1 MRELRLFL
9 FLVVGC
15 LLGGG
20 CSMAFAAMGSKT
32 ASANSMGMGFN
43 VRAPSN
49 VAVSGFW
56 DSVVPGMDW
65 TYDHYSS
72 ADTKLSRSANGTVGG
87 APLSGT
93 ASRVVTAA
101 NIAKAGVKLAKLA
114 GPVSLGLTLSELIW
128 DEMSEQWMREGVP
141 ESVGSGYVY
150 TDPNGNVV
158 GEFESGEALCA
169 ERAKSSPGAEY
180 QKQYDFSPSGG
191 RIGRCWVPSMNWT
204 ANLVNAGP
212 RSCPSGSTLDSGTG
226 QCMVPGPDVPATDA
240 DIEDA
245 IYVELVARGMSSD
258 LARRLV
264 EAGYAPDLLPG
275 SGPSITSGPASLTGP
290 TSTSTTS
297 SAAGI
302 TTVTNTTNYNITY
315 QGDTVTVNETTTTTK
330 TNPDNT
336 TETTTETKTPA
347 PTTGEEPSPD
357 VPPEQPPE
365 FCELHP
371 ESIVCQQ
378 MDTPAEDKGDPI
390 ERTFSITPS
399 GGFGGAGSC
408 PADVGLDFLG
418 QPISW
423 SYQPAC
429 DFFSGVRPAVV
440 AMAWVAAILIALG
453 GYRKGD

>member
-1 MRELRLFL
+1 MRGFRLFL
-9 FLVVGC
+9 FLLVGL

-20 CSMAFAAMGSKT
+20 CSVVLAAAGT
-32 ASANSMGMGFN
+32 RSATSMGMGFN
-43 VRAPSN
+43 VHAPSN
-49 VAVSGFW
+49 VAVSGFY
-56 DSVVPGMDW
+56 DAIVPGFDW

-72 ADTKLSRSANGTVGG
+72 ADTKINRAANGTVGG

-93 ASRVVTAA
+93 ASRVVSAA
-101 NIAKAGVKLAKLA
+101 NIAKVGVKLAKLG
-114 GPVSLGLTLSELIW
+114 GPVSIGLTLADLIW
-128 DEMSEQWMREGVP
+128 DEVSQQWQKPGDYPPGTCGTYCYSNNSSSTKYASP
-141 ESVGSGYVY
+141 EAACLAKNAGYNSQTTGNFRWTTSTVG
-150 TDPNGNVV
+150 DC
-158 GEFESGEALCA
+158 EF
-169 ERAKSSPGAEY
+169 
-180 QKQYDFSPSGG
+180 QSGG
-191 RIGRCWVPSMNWT
+191 NLYWGQNW
-204 ANLVNAGP
+204 LYKSVNP
-212 RSCPSGSTLDSGTG
+212 NPTT
-226 QCMVPGPDVPATDA
+226 PPTVPATDA

-275 SGPSITSGPASLTGP
+275 SGPSITSGPSSVPGP
-290 TSTSTTS
+290 SSTSTTQT
-297 SAAGI
+297 AAGPV
-302 TTVTNTTNYNITY
+302 TSVTNVTYNMTY
-315 QGDTVTVNETTTTTK
+315 NNQTVNVTETTTTTK

-347 PTTGEEPSPD
+347 PTTGEEPAPD

-378 MDTPAEDKGDPI
+378 MDTPAEDKGDPV